1 MRGGQDDRTYLPTS
15 TQKSP
20 RIVPGMASPGSV
32 APMRAREART
42 TSSPCHTCRGYRQR
56 DESSQGFCPPGAGHR
71 KLTMATTG
79 PELMYLTSRL

>member
-1 MRGGQDDRTYLPTS
+1 MAREDDNKTYLPTS

-42 TSSPCHTCRGYRQR
+42 TSSPCHTCRGYCQQ
-56 DESSQGFCPPGAGHR
+56 DKSSQGLALPLQVIVNLPWPPLGQ
-71 KLTMATTG
+71 
-79 PELMYLTSRL
+79 SSCI

>member
-1 MRGGQDDRTYLPTS
+1 MAREFGRTYLPTS

-42 TSSPCHTCRGYRQR
+42 TSIPCHTCRGYCQCDKR
-56 DESSQGFCPPGAGHR
+56 SQGLALPLAGHW